1 MGRCLGADRQLN
13 IIAAQFTNSRQKVLV
28 VGAYAPTNISKDSV
42 KDDFYDKLHD
52 VLKRAADDQKV
63 ILVGDF
69 NADIN
74 PQERNSARRGCC
86 GPLWML
92 EETDQ

>member
-1 MGRCLGADRQLN
+1 M
-13 IIAAQFTNSRQKVLV
+13 
-28 VGAYAPTNISKDSV
+28 VGAYAPTNVSKHSV

-63 ILVGDF
+63 ILMGDF

-74 PQERNSARRGCC
+74 PQREVVMR
-86 GPLWML
+86 M
-92 EETDQ
+92 

>member
-1 MGRCLGADRQLN
+1 MGRCLGADRQLD
-13 IIAAQFTNSRQKVLV
+13 IIAAQFTYSRQKVLV
-28 VGAYAPTNISKDSV
+28 VGAYAPTNVSKDSV

-63 ILVGDF
+63 ILMGDF

-74 PQERNSARRGCC
+74 PQERNSA
-86 GPLWML
+86 
-92 EETDQ
+92 

>member
-1 MGRCLGADRQLN
+1 MGRCLGADRQLD

-42 KDDFYDKLHD
+42 KDDKLHD

-63 ILVGDF
+63 ILMGDF

-74 PQERNSARRGCC
+74 PQERNSA
-86 GPLWML
+86 
-92 EETDQ
+92 